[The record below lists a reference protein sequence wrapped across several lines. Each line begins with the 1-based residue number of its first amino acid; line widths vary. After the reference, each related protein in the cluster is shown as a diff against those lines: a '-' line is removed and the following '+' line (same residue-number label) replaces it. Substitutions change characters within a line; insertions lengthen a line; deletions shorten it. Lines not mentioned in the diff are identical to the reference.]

1 MFKLPLSP
9 KKIVFILFLI
19 IIGLTIARL
28 VGQYYKVFVGDDPF
42 ILKIVGKFDLDE
54 EANNLPTWYQSST
67 LLLCSVL
74 LMVIAFI
81 RKSLDD
87 ADTKFWGVMA
97 AIFLYLSV
105 DEAVSIHE
113 QMTVPL
119 RQGLDA
125 HGIWFSTWVIP
136 ALFLLVILF
145 VLIFK
150 SLWRLSPV
158 TRWLFIFRALF
169 MSAARSVWK

>member
-1 MFKLPLSP
+1 
-9 KKIVFILFLI
+9 
-19 IIGLTIARL
+19 
-28 VGQYYKVFVGDDPF
+28 
-42 ILKIVGKFDLDE
+42 
-54 EANNLPTWYQSST
+54 
-67 LLLCSVL
+67 
-74 LMVIAFI
+74 
-81 RKSLDD
+81 
-87 ADTKFWGVMA
+87 MA

-145 VLIFK
+145 VLVFK
-150 SLWRLSPV
+150 SIWRISTV
-158 TRWLFIFRALF
+158 TRWLFILAGIVYVSGAVGMEMIGAKYYEIYLETQQDAKDFGYAL
-169 MSAARSVWK
+169 AYCG